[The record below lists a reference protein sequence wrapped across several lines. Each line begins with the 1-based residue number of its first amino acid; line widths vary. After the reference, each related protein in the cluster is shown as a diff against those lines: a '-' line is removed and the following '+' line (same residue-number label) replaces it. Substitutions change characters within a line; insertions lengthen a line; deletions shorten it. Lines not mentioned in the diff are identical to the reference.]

1 MTELLADLDGVPVQ
15 DPDVVMEGE
24 TVFEELPDGDLV
36 NVTVTEFDEDALE
49 ELDIDGVNEGV
60 NEGLK
65 EGEKETDKD
74 GVPEIVEETLGDSLS
89 CSSII
94 ASYDA

>member
-1 MTELLADLDGVPVQ
+1 MTELLGDPDGDPVQ

-24 TVFEELPDGDLV
+24 TVFEELPDGDRV
-36 NVTVTEFDEDALE
+36 GVTVIEFDGDALE
-49 ELDIDGVNEGV
+49 ELEVDGVNEEV
-60 NEGLK
+60 K
-65 EGEKETDKD
+65 EGEKEADKD